1 MRNVKQIATKS
12 IIAII
17 SLGILTYATMIGVL
31 ADEIKYPLIN
41 LKQKIKQN

>member
-17 SLGILTYATMIGVL
+17 SLGILTY
-31 ADEIKYPLIN
+31 
-41 LKQKIKQN
+41 